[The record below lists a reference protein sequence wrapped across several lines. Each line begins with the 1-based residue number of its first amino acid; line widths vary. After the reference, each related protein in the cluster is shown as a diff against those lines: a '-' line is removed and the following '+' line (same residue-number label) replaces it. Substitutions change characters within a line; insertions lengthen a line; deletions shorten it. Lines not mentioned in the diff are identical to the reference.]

1 MGTKISREFTFL
13 SAVYFEGEFLINN
26 FDISLTLSVET
37 DSIHEQNVAMD
48 RIKYF
53 INERLENC
61 IFIQESET
69 RTIEKYQAAG
79 LKICTLPEEPYD
91 QIITIILLN
100 KLNSICEGKL
110 VVTTIQLNSILSDGV
125 GFIYDIDDPV
135 NVFPYKNGW
144 WLDSSNTISN
154 KTIGKKEKIV
164 RLVKKNDWVSLGL
177 DWKNKENCSE
187 IIFTP
192 EIDK

>member
-1 MGTKISREFTFL
+1 MGTRISREFTFL

-61 IFIQESET
+61 VFVQESET